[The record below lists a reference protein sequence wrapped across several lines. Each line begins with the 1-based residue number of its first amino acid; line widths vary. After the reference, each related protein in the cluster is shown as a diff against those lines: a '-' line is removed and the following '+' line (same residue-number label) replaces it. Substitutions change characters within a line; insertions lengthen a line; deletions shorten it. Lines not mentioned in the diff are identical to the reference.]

1 MLPTLGEVRPE
12 ERRGATAAFVTL
24 LGILAGHTLLETA
37 RDALFLARIPPTR
50 LPFMYIAIAAVDRI
64 DDLETLRVVADK
76 ARNGGAARRA
86 AARLEAL
93 GPKPEPVPVP
103 PMEVP
108 EELPAE
114 EPAPAAEAVA
124 PSAPEATPEPEA
136 AAEPETAKE
145 PEAEQKS
152 SNNIEKFLDLVIVR
166 PLYFSR
172 LVVGLPFFV
181 FYPFTL
187 ASGYQNDV
195 VALLWT
201 DPYEA
206 TFKRPLGE
214 SPEES
219 Y

>member
-1 MLPTLGEVRPE
+1 MMRRIHRCLPCLGVV
-12 ERRGATAAFVTL
+12 ATL
-24 LGILAGHTLLETA
+24 LLPAVPLRADELEPEPYVEEKA
-37 RDALFLARIPPTR
+37 PEPE
-50 LPFMYIAIAAVDRI
+50 P
-64 DDLETLRVVADK
+64 ETVA
-76 ARNGGAARRA
+76 
-86 AARLEAL
+86 
-93 GPKPEPVPVP
+93 KPE
-103 PMEVP
+103 
-108 EELPAE
+108 
-114 EPAPAAEAVA
+114 AA
-124 PSAPEATPEPEA
+124 PEPEA
-136 AAEPETAKE
+136 AAEPETAQE

-152 SNNIEKFLDLVIVR
+152 SNNIEKFLDLVLVR
-166 PLYFSR
+166 PLYLSR

-214 SPEES
+214 SPEEA